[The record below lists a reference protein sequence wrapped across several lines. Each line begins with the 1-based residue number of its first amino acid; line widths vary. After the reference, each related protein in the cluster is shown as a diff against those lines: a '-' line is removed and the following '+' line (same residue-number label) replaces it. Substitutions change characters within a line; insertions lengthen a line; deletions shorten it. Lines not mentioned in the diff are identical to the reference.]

1 MNHWTAEWSFV
12 AFSKRKQKTDFTT
25 KNFLQ
30 ITFLQQNSSQETFW
44 KKLMLQPRLQL
55 TSNTEPTETEQST
68 KPSPI
73 LYPSLLQSRR
83 CR

>member
-1 MNHWTAEWSFV
+1 
-12 AFSKRKQKTDFTT
+12 
-25 KNFLQ
+25 
-30 ITFLQQNSSQETFW
+30 
-44 KKLMLQPRLQL
+44 MLQPRLQL

-68 KPSPI
+68 KPSSI